1 MLPCIGDIITISTIC
16 IDYLFHKYSQLLC
29 INHIFNSRLEVCQAT
44 FRTWCMTVTE
54 LNMKSQP
61 TPTL

>member
-1 MLPCIGDIITISTIC
+1 MLPYIGDIITITIIC
-16 IDYLFHKYSQLLC
+16 IDHLFHKYTC
-29 INHIFNSRLEVCQAT
+29 FTNTVISRLEVCQAT
-44 FRTWCMTVTE
+44 FRMTWCMTIIE